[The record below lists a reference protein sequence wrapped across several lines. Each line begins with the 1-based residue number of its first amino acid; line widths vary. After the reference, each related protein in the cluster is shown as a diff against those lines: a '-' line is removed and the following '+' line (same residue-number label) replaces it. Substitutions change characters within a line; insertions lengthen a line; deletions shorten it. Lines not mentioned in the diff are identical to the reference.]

1 MATKRRKGSKKNKGS
16 KARTIYKSKE
26 MNYSFP
32 MDLKSMK
39 KKRKT
44 MTMKET

>member
-1 MATKRRKGSKKNKGS
+1 MATKRRKGSKKNKS
-16 KARTIYKSKE
+16 RTIYKSKE

-32 MDLKSMK
+32 MDLKTMK